1 MAKASPDVGLL
12 QGFAEKDNCAF
23 GQGAQTHLRK
33 GGAFIIEKRKGLEVA
48 ISKS

>member
-23 GQGAQTHLRK
+23 GQGAQARLRTGK
-33 GGAFIIEKRKGLEVA
+33 AFIVGERKRLEIA
-48 ISKS
+48 ISNS